1 MSEISSLP
9 SPEKGKLLFVDDEE
23 NILRSL
29 QRLFMDEEVEVFTA
43 SSGAKGLEI
52 LAREGGV
59 GVIVSDQRMPEMT
72 GVDFLEKSKAI
83 APQSIRILLTGY
95 ADVNAAIDAINRGG
109 TFRYLNKPW
118 NDDELVQAVMGAL
131 QMYRL
136 LSENKRLGG
145 IVKQQN
151 AELKKWNTE
160 LEAIVQEQTM
170 ELQKSYDSLRVINS
184 RLRVNFKNTIVAFSG
199 LMELRD
205 KRMRTHS
212 RNVAEVAVNVA
223 KQLGLEGEERETV
236 MVAALLHD
244 IGKIGIP
251 DLMLAR
257 EAEQMD
263 FAEREEYLQ
272 HPVRGQAAID
282 RIEELREA
290 GLIIRSHHENYDGS
304 GFPDGLKKAEI
315 PLGARIIALADHI
328 DKRIRKSSGATGFEL
343 VRKEVALQKGIFFD
357 PKLIPVVLEQAE
369 AFYKKIRPRTD
380 HVEIELLPADLQ
392 EGMEANRDVFSGTG
406 ILLLTKGTVL
416 AKPSIALLKRYYDLD
431 PPNQGI
437 FVSVKE

>member
-1 MSEISSLP
+1 MSEIPNPS
-9 SPEKGKLLFVDDEE
+9 SPEKGKILFVDDEE

-52 LAREGGV
+52 LAREKEV

-83 APQSIRILLTGY
+83 SPQSIRILLTGY

-118 NDDELVQAVMGAL
+118 NDDELVQVVKGAL

-136 LSENKRLGG
+136 LAENKRLAA
-145 IVKQQN
+145 IVKKQN

-160 LEAIVQEQTM
+160 LEVIVQEQTM
-170 ELQKSYDSLRVINS
+170 ELQKSYDSLRAINS

-199 LMELRD
+199 LIELRD

-212 RNVAEVAVNVA
+212 RNVAEVSVNVA
-223 KQLGLEGEERETV
+223 KQLGMESEARETL

-251 DLMLAR
+251 DIMLAR
-257 EAEQMD
+257 ETEQMN

-304 GFPDGLKKAEI
+304 GFPDGLKKADI
-315 PLGARIIALADHI
+315 PLGARIIALTDYL
-328 DKRIRKSSGATGFEL
+328 DKKIRYAMGATGFEL
-343 VRKEVALQKGIFFD
+343 MRKEMDLQKGTLFD
-357 PKLIPVVLEQAE
+357 PKLIPVVFEQAA

-380 HVEIELLPADLQ
+380 HIEIELLPDDLQ
-392 EGMEANRDVFSGTG
+392 EGMEASRDVFSGTG

-416 AKPSIALLKRYYDLD
+416 AKPSIMLLKRYYELD
-431 PPNQGI
+431 PANQGVFI
-437 FVSVKE
+437 SVKE